1 MVHSLKCSWNY
12 RFDSQD
18 NHFNIVYPDKTA
30 VYFGMILPENTT
42 FLNISSKVLQQST
55 RNPFSNHPS
64 ADYFSIQVYE
74 IGNFIE
80 AIYHI
85 NDEELLGLEN
95 LGQKDAVFSY
105 NLNLNPE
112 SIYFALYRIYNSQ
125 FQTPCLI
132 RKIR

>member
-1 MVHSLKCSWNY
+1 MFFLLLLTYIQVTCSLNCSWNY

-30 VYFGMILPENTT
+30 VYFGMILPQNTS
-42 FLNISSKVLQQST
+42 FLNISSKVLQQSY
-55 RNPFSNHPS
+55 RNPFPNHPA

-95 LGQKDAVFSY
+95 LGQKNTIYSY
-105 NLNLNPE
+105 
-112 SIYFALYRIYNSQ
+112 YFAVRDSYV
-125 FQTPCLI
+125 
-132 RKIR
+132 